1 MNIVNLQWV
10 NETAALFVTEQS
22 YLDLSRL
29 LSVMNREIKRGNNI
43 NLTHLLTL
51 LGNVFWPEQQLADA
65 TLHQALIAAIAHV
78 TQRDVP
84 RRTEPKDQPVEEDSY
99 KHCKN
104 KRKHH
109 Y

>member
-51 LGNVFWPEQQLADA
+51 LGNVF
-65 TLHQALIAAIAHV
+65 
-78 TQRDVP
+78 
-84 RRTEPKDQPVEEDSY
+84 
-99 KHCKN
+99 
-104 KRKHH
+104 
-109 Y
+109 